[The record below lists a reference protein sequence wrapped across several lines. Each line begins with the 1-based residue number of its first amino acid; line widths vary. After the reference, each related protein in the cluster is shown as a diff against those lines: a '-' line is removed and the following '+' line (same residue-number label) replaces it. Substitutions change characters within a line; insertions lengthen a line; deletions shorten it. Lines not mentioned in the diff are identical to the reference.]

1 MNQNPTIRIRMLGS
15 FTLQQDGMPEPQPVS
30 LTGRSG
36 RLWTLAAYLILRRDH
51 GVPAQELIE
60 LLWPNGDNSN
70 PASTLQ
76 NNASRVRSALAAM
89 GFTDAK
95 SLIRFEDGC
104 YTWAPDRET
113 LLDADEFEALAL
125 RAIDENDPAKA
136 LETARQ
142 ALDLYEGN
150 FLAEASTELWCANL
164 TTYYRSLFMRV
175 SRKAA
180 YELMKEQRFPEA
192 ITLCSRV
199 VQLDPM
205 AEEFSIL
212 LMRSFTANMQPQQ
225 ALEHF
230 QLVREHYQREFGIE
244 PSSDLETEKRAAMQE
259 LYGSKLDE
267 SLLQSFLEQDRR
279 EKTAFY
285 CDNGTFREIMKL
297 QLRAL
302 RRSET
307 PAQLLMLVLE
317 GLETQPDKNAVY
329 MQQMKLTLLSTLRA
343 GDPFTQIGASQFW
356 ILLPGASSDTQ
367 KTITG
372 RIQSNFYRR
381 YPHSRA
387 VFRFKMVDLHQL
399 LNQKEPS
406 GFDPLR

>member
-104 YTWAPDRET
+104 YKWAPDRET

-150 FLAEASTELWCANL
+150 FLAEASTELW
-164 TTYYRSLFMRV
+164 
-175 SRKAA
+175 
-180 YELMKEQRFPEA
+180 
-192 ITLCSRV
+192 
-199 VQLDPM
+199 
-205 AEEFSIL
+205 
-212 LMRSFTANMQPQQ
+212 
-225 ALEHF
+225 
-230 QLVREHYQREFGIE
+230 
-244 PSSDLETEKRAAMQE
+244 
-259 LYGSKLDE
+259 
-267 SLLQSFLEQDRR
+267 
-279 EKTAFY
+279 
-285 CDNGTFREIMKL
+285 
-297 QLRAL
+297 
-302 RRSET
+302 
-307 PAQLLMLVLE
+307 
-317 GLETQPDKNAVY
+317 
-329 MQQMKLTLLSTLRA
+329 
-343 GDPFTQIGASQFW
+343 
-356 ILLPGASSDTQ
+356 
-367 KTITG
+367 
-372 RIQSNFYRR
+372 
-381 YPHSRA
+381 
-387 VFRFKMVDLHQL
+387 
-399 LNQKEPS
+399 
-406 GFDPLR
+406 

>member
-104 YTWAPDRET
+104 YKWAPDRET

-317 GLETQPDKNAVY
+317 GLETQPDKKRRVY
-329 MQQMKLTLLSTLRA
+329 AADEADAALHAPRRRPFHADRREPVLDFAARRVVRHAKDDYRPHPEQLLSPVSAFQSRVPVQNGGPPPASRPERA
-343 GDPFTQIGASQFW
+343 KR
-356 ILLPGASSDTQ
+356 L
-367 KTITG
+367 
-372 RIQSNFYRR
+372 
-381 YPHSRA
+381 
-387 VFRFKMVDLHQL
+387 
-399 LNQKEPS
+399 
-406 GFDPLR
+406 

>member
-1 MNQNPTIRIRMLGS
+1 
-15 FTLQQDGMPEPQPVS
+15 
-30 LTGRSG
+30 
-36 RLWTLAAYLILRRDH
+36 
-51 GVPAQELIE
+51 
-60 LLWPNGDNSN
+60 
-70 PASTLQ
+70 
-76 NNASRVRSALAAM
+76 
-89 GFTDAK
+89 
-95 SLIRFEDGC
+95 
-104 YTWAPDRET
+104 
-113 LLDADEFEALAL
+113 
-125 RAIDENDPAKA
+125 
-136 LETARQ
+136 
-142 ALDLYEGN
+142 
-150 FLAEASTELWCANL
+150 
-164 TTYYRSLFMRV
+164 MRV